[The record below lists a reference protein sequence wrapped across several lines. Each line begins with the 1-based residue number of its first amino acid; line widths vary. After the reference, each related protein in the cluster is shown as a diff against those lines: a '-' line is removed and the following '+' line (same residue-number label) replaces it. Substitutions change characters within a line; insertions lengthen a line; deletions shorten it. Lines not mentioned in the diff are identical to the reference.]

1 MRIVLL
7 GTGGYHPNERRHT
20 ACLMIPDLGIIFDAG
35 TSFFRVP
42 DFLQT
47 RDIQIFLTHAHLDHI
62 VGLSFFLVPML
73 TDQVDSVKVFGEE
86 TKLDAIKTHLFSEE
100 IFPVLPDY
108 EFVSIPETVSVPGGG
123 ILRHQKQEH
132 PGGSLGYR
140 IDWPDHSLAYM
151 TDTAHP
157 EQNLDFIQDV
167 DLLIHECYFPDE
179 MAEWADKT
187 GHSHTTPVAQLARD
201 CNAGKL
207 VLTHI
212 DPQRAGDDPIDIKVA
227 QKIFPNTVLGEDLM
241 EIDF

>member
-20 ACLMIPDLGIIFDAG
+20 ACLMIPELGIIFDAG

-42 DFLQT
+42 EFLQT
-47 RDIQIFLTHAHLDHI
+47 RDLQIFLTHAHLDHI

-73 TDQVDSVKVFGEE
+73 TDQVDSVKVYGEPA
-86 TKLDAIKTHLFSEE
+86 KLSAIQTHLFCEE

-108 EFVSIPETVSVPGGG
+108 EYTPLPETVSVPGQGT
-123 ILRHQKQEH
+123 LRHLKLEH
-132 PGGSLGYR
+132 PGGSVGYR
-140 IDWPDHSLAYM
+140 IDWTTHSLAYI

-157 EQNLDFIQDV
+157 EQHLDFIQGV
-167 DLLIHECYFPDE
+167 DLLIHECYFPDD
-179 MAEWADKT
+179 MAEWAEKT
-187 GHSHTTPVAQLARD
+187 GHSHTTPVAKLARD
-201 CNAGKL
+201 AQVGKL

-212 DPQRAGDDPIDIKVA
+212 DPQRAGDDPIGIKVA
-227 QKIFPNTVLGEDLM
+227 QKIFPNTILGEDLM

>member
-20 ACLMIPDLGIIFDAG
+20 ACLMIPELGIIFDAG

-47 RDIQIFLTHAHLDHI
+47 RDLQIFLTHAHLDHI

-73 TDQVDSVKVFGEE
+73 TDQVSSVQVFGEE
-86 TKLDAIKTHLFSEE
+86 AKLAAIQTHLFCEE

-108 EFVSIPETVSVPGGG
+108 EFISLPETVTVPGNG
-123 ILRHQKQEH
+123 ILRHLKQEH

-140 IDWPDHSLAYM
+140 IDWPDRSLAYM

-157 EQNLDFIQDV
+157 EQNLEFVQGV

-187 GHSHTTPVAQLARD
+187 GHSHTTPVANLARD
-201 CNAGKL
+201 SKAGKL
-207 VLTHI
+207 ILTHI

-227 QKIFPNTVLGEDLM
+227 QKIFPNTILGEDLM

>member
-20 ACLMIPDLGIIFDAG
+20 ACLMIPELGIIFDAG

-42 DFLQT
+42 HHLQT
-47 RDIQIFLTHAHLDHI
+47 RNLQIFMTHAHLDHI

-73 TDQVDSVKVFGEE
+73 SDQVDSVKVYGEE
-86 TKLDAIKTHLFSEE
+86 TKLAAIQTHLFSDE

-108 EFVSIPETVSVPGGG
+108 EFISLPESVEVAGNGT
-123 ILRHQKQEH
+123 LRHLPLEH

-140 IDWPDHSLAYM
+140 VDWPDRSMAYV

-157 EQNLDFIQDV
+157 EQHLEFVQGV

-179 MAEWADKT
+179 MSEWAEKT
-187 GHSHTTPVAQLARD
+187 GHSHTTPVAELARD
-201 CNAGKL
+201 ANVGKL
-207 VLTHI
+207 ILTHI
-212 DPQRAGDDPIDIKVA
+212 DPQCAGDDPIGIKVA
-227 QKIFPNTVLGEDLM
+227 QKIFPNTILGEDLM

>member
-20 ACLMIPDLGIIFDAG
+20 ACLMIPELGIIFDAG

-73 TDQVDSVKVFGEE
+73 TDQVNSVKVFGEE
-86 TKLDAIKTHLFSEE
+86 TKLDAIKIHLFSEE

-157 EQNLDFIQDV
+157 EQNLEFVHDV

-227 QKIFPNTVLGEDLM
+227 QKIFPNTILGEDLM

>member
-20 ACLMIPDLGIIFDAG
+20 ACLMIPELGIIFDAG

-42 DFLQT
+42 DLLQT
-47 RDIQIFLTHAHLDHI
+47 RDLQIFLTHAHLDHI
-62 VGLSFFLVPML
+62 AGLSFFLVPML
-73 TDQVDSVKVFGEE
+73 TGQVDSVKVYGEE
-86 TKLDAIKTHLFSEE
+86 SKLTAIQTHLFSEE

-108 EFVSIPETVSVPGGG
+108 EYTPLPETVPVPGDGV
-123 ILRHQKQEH
+123 LRHLKLEH
-132 PGGSLGYR
+132 PGGSVGYR
-140 IDWPDHSLAYM
+140 IDWPDHSLAYI

-157 EQNLDFIQDV
+157 EQHRDFIQDV
-167 DLLIHECYFPDE
+167 DLLIHECYFPDD

-187 GHSHTTPVAQLARD
+187 GHSHTTPVAELARD
-201 CNAGKL
+201 ARVGKL

-212 DPQRAGDDPIDIKVA
+212 DPQRPGDDPIGINVA
-227 QKIFPNTVLGEDLM
+227 RNIFPHTILGEDLM

>member
-20 ACLMIPDLGIIFDAG
+20 ACLMIPELGIIFDAG

-47 RDIQIFLTHAHLDHI
+47 RDLQIFLTHAHLDHI

-73 TDQVDSVKVFGEE
+73 TDQVSSVKVYGEE
-86 TKLDAIKTHLFSEE
+86 AKLSAIQTHLFCEE

-108 EFVSIPETVSVPGGG
+108 EFISLPETIKVPGDG
-123 ILRHQKQEH
+123 ILRHLEQEH

-140 IDWPDHSLAYM
+140 IDWPDRSLAYM
-151 TDTAHP
+151 TDTANP
-157 EQNLDFIQDV
+157 EQNLEFVQDV

-179 MAEWADKT
+179 MAEWAEKT
-187 GHSHTTPVAQLARD
+187 GHSHTTPVAKLARD
-201 CNAGKL
+201 SNAGKL
-207 VLTHI
+207 ILTHI

-227 QKIFPNTVLGEDLM
+227 QKIFPNTILGEDLM

>member
-20 ACLMIPDLGIIFDAG
+20 ACLMIPELGIIFDAG

-42 DFLQT
+42 HHLQT
-47 RDIQIFLTHAHLDHI
+47 RNLQIFMTHAHLDHI

-73 TDQVDSVKVFGEE
+73 SDQVDSVKVYGEE
-86 TKLDAIKTHLFSEE
+86 TKLAAIQTHLFSDE

-108 EFVSIPETVSVPGGG
+108 EFISLPESVEVAGNG
-123 ILRHQKQEH
+123 ILRHLPLEH
-132 PGGSLGYR
+132 PGGSIGYR
-140 IDWPDHSLAYM
+140 VDWPDRSMAYI

-157 EQNLDFIQDV
+157 EQHLEFVQGV

-179 MAEWADKT
+179 MSEWAEKT
-187 GHSHTTPVAQLARD
+187 GHSHTTPVAELARD
-201 CNAGKL
+201 ANVGKL
-207 VLTHI
+207 ILTHI
-212 DPQRAGDDPIDIKVA
+212 DPQCAGDDPIGIKVA
-227 QKIFPNTVLGEDLM
+227 QKIFPNTILGEDLM

>member
-20 ACLMIPDLGIIFDAG
+20 ACLMIPELGIIFDAG

-73 TDQVDSVKVFGEE
+73 TDQVNSVKVFGEE

-157 EQNLDFIQDV
+157 EQNLEFVQDV

-227 QKIFPNTVLGEDLM
+227 QKIFPNTILGEDLM

>member
-20 ACLMIPDLGIIFDAG
+20 ACLMIPELGIIFDAG

-42 DFLQT
+42 GFMQT
-47 RDIQIFLTHAHLDHI
+47 RNLQIFLTHAHLDHI

-73 TDQVDSVKVFGEE
+73 TDQIDSVKVYGEE
-86 TKLDAIKTHLFSEE
+86 SKLTAIQTHLFCEE

-108 EFVSIPETVSVPGGG
+108 EFISLPETVTVPGDG
-123 ILRHQKQEH
+123 ILRHLNLEH
-132 PGGSLGYR
+132 PGGSVGYR
-140 IDWPDHSLAYM
+140 IDWPDRSMAYIS
-151 TDTAHP
+151 DTAHP
-157 EQNLDFIQDV
+157 EQHLDFIKDV
-167 DLLIHECYFPDE
+167 DLLIHECYFPDD

-187 GHSHTTPVAQLARD
+187 GHSHTTPVAELARD
-201 CNAGKL
+201 ARVGKL

-212 DPQRAGDDPIDIKVA
+212 DPQRPGDDPIEIKVA
-227 QKIFPNTVLGEDLM
+227 QKIFPNTILGEDLM

>member
-20 ACLMIPDLGIIFDAG
+20 ACLMIPELGIIFDAG

-42 DFLQT
+42 GFMQT
-47 RDIQIFLTHAHLDHI
+47 RNLQIFLTHAHLDHI

-73 TDQVDSVKVFGEE
+73 TDQVDSVKVYGEE
-86 TKLDAIKTHLFSEE
+86 SKLSAIQTHLFCEE

-108 EFVSIPETVSVPGGG
+108 EFISLPETVTVPGDG
-123 ILRHQKQEH
+123 ILRHLNLEH
-132 PGGSLGYR
+132 PGGSVGYR
-140 IDWPDHSLAYM
+140 IDWPDRSMAYIS
-151 TDTAHP
+151 DTAHP
-157 EQNLDFIQDV
+157 EQHLDFIKDV
-167 DLLIHECYFPDE
+167 DLLIHECYFPDD

-187 GHSHTTPVAQLARD
+187 GHSHTTPVAELARD
-201 CNAGKL
+201 AQVGKL

-212 DPQRAGDDPIDIKVA
+212 DPQRPGDDPIEIKVA
-227 QKIFPNTVLGEDLM
+227 QKIFPNTILGEDLM

>member
-20 ACLMIPDLGIIFDAG
+20 ACLIIPELGVIFDAG

-47 RDIQIFLTHAHLDHI
+47 RDLQIFLTHAHLDHI
-62 VGLSFFLVPML
+62 VGLTYFLVPML
-73 TDQVDSVKVFGEE
+73 TGQVSSVKVYGEE
-86 TKLDAIKTHLFSEE
+86 TKLSAIQTHLFCEE

-108 EFVSIPETVSVPGGG
+108 EFISIPQTVKVPGGG
-123 ILRHQKQEH
+123 ILRHLKQEH

-140 IDWPDHSLAYM
+140 IDWPDCSLAYM

-157 EQNLDFIQDV
+157 EQNLEFIRDV
-167 DLLIHECYFPDE
+167 DLLIHECYFPDD
-179 MAEWADKT
+179 MAEWAVKT
-187 GHSHTTPVAQLARD
+187 GHSHTTPVAQLAQD
-201 CNAGKL
+201 ANAGKL

-212 DPQRAGDDPIDIKVA
+212 DPQRTGDDPIDIKVA
-227 QKIFPNTVLGEDLM
+227 QKIFTNTILGEDLM